1 VLTIHIHSTDG
12 YPPTV
17 NSYPQCNA
25 VVNKAA
31 ETVVG
36 AARTGRPQKT
46 MGAEDFSYFLQERP
60 GMCRLVIALLAVRRV
75 LLSCEY
81 IPSWVTFICEKC
93 FPPL

>member
-1 VLTIHIHSTDG
+1 
-12 YPPTV
+12 V

-36 AARTGRPQKT
+36 AARTGKPQKT

-60 GMCRLVIALLAVRRV
+60 GR
-75 LLSCEY
+75 Y
-81 IPSWVTFICEKC
+81 
-93 FPPL
+93 